1 MAADLM
7 AAGKGACKRQRILQN
22 QIGALSLEALVGAL
36 LKYND
41 PVSGKALARH
51 VITFVPEY
59 NLAPV
64 RGTSSHV
71 H

>member
-1 MAADLM
+1 
-7 AAGKGACKRQRILQN
+7 
-22 QIGALSLEALVGAL
+22 VGAL

-59 NLAPV
+59 NLALV